1 MLLRYLFKTT
11 NVKQISGSPKYLV
24 LQPVGIYKRQGEV
37 NIKYE
42 LSRYIK
48 SLAVEFL
55 KTRSHHLL
63 SVQREPNTHKLYC
76 LFYNFSNQKD
86 KWDN

>member
-48 SLAVEFL
+48 SLAVEF
-55 KTRSHHLL
+55 
-63 SVQREPNTHKLYC
+63 
-76 LFYNFSNQKD
+76 
-86 KWDN
+86 